1 MQPGRGLVS
10 GRCVGA
16 WTHAPAR
23 DTVAWGGGVTIHTQ
37 RYLCMQHPPSTP
49 LPLAGCSRPG

>member
-16 WTHAPAR
+16 WTHAPAH
-23 DTVAWGGGVTIHTQ
+23 DTVAWGGGLQYTLSAT
-37 RYLCMQHPPSTP
+37 YACSTLLQPP